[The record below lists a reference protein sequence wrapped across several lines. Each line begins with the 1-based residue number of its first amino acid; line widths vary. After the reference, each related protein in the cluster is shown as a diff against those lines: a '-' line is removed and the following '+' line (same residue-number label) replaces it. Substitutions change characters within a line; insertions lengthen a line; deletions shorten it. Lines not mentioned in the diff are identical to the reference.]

1 MFRFVSKQA
10 IKAVRRPRLLS
21 SGTKRHVDDM
31 QAPYSGPP
39 SYETIDRRFSTQPD
53 PLAYFRGKRQQE
65 AIQRQQEAIQHGEV
79 IYIHDIPA
87 DGGFSEHDVL
97 LTNITHETLVLED
110 TISERF
116 GITYLSE
123 ATDEARKPASVYS
136 GYIYGTF
143 RRSMIAA
150 VVTYNQQS
158 LWIFFIVDTGS
169 PSTFFS
175 QVST

>member
-97 LTNITHETLVLED
+97 LTDITHGTLED
-110 TISERF
+110 STISEEF
-116 GITYLSE
+116 GIAYLSE
-123 ATDEARKPASVYS
+123 ATTDEARKSASV
-136 GYIYGTF
+136 
-143 RRSMIAA
+143 
-150 VVTYNQQS
+150 
-158 LWIFFIVDTGS
+158 
-169 PSTFFS
+169 
-175 QVST
+175 